1 MNSICSI
8 RLRSLET
15 PEIEQIWLKI
25 TTNSNVFI
33 LGTIYRPPSY
43 SAFFE
48 HFDMVL
54 DKVWVKYKN
63 RVIVGDFNCDLT
75 STASGTI
82 TSPLGNKLHSSLAQ
96 RNFVVVN
103 NQATRVTTRLSTL
116 IDLVVTNDD
125 SLIKHIKI
133 LDLGISDHMLV
144 YAAVRTKIRR
154 LHQKSS
160 TLEISNTSTLQIFAR
175 DIESAPGRY
184 VR

>member
-1 MNSICSI
+1 
-8 RLRSLET
+8 
-15 PEIEQIWLKI
+15 
-25 TTNSNVFI
+25 
-33 LGTIYRPPSY
+33 
-43 SAFFE
+43 
-48 HFDMVL
+48 MVL

-116 IDLVVTNDD
+116 IELVVTNDD
-125 SLIKHIKI
+125 SLIKHIKT

-154 LHQKSS
+154 PPPKIIH
-160 TLEISNTSTLQIFAR
+160 T
-175 DIESAPGRY
+175 
-184 VR
+184 